1 MEFAKNQVLN
11 KASHIRRLVKDHH
24 KWRSQCLN
32 LIASENVQSPLVREF
47 MACDLQHRY
56 TNYDREDPTKRK
68 YGGSKFAKQID
79 LCTIQ
84 VAKSLFKAKF
94 VELRAISGQIADA
107 TIVNAFAGRGPV
119 FEVSALN
126 GGHAAALR
134 YSRSS
139 VIRLD
144 VKELPFNTHDYNI
157 DIDAARNRI
166 RRVKPKLI
174 ILGAQNFLFPHPVSE
189 IVEAA
194 EEVGAVVAYDASHVF
209 GLIAGGQFQDP
220 FTEGAHVMM
229 GSTHKT
235 LAGPQGGLILA
246 RSNGDLA
253 SSIKCA
259 LHPALITSHHPHRI
273 PSLAVSLL
281 ETKCFGRDYAKQIVK
296 NSIRLGAQLY
306 DNGVEALF
314 EEQNF
319 SKSHTLLAKVS
330 DGEKA
335 QARLEQTNIIV
346 SHTHLPG
353 DRKRPTGIRLGVQE
367 ITRLGMKEDD
377 MDEIAALISE
387 SLASRKSMNKMR
399 SHVSTFAMKF
409 RTLHYCFDSGAFAYK
424 YYPLSTLWN

>member
-1 MEFAKNQVLN
+1 
-11 KASHIRRLVKDHH
+11 
-24 KWRSQCLN
+24 
-32 LIASENVQSPLVREF
+32 

-56 TNYDREDPTKRK
+56 TNYDHEDPTKRK
-68 YGGSKFAKQID
+68 YGGSKYAKQID
-79 LCTIQ
+79 LYAIQ
-84 VAKSLFKAKF
+84 LSMSLFRAKF
-94 VELRAISGQIADA
+94 VELRAVSGQIADA

-119 FEVSALN
+119 LEVNALN
-126 GGHAAALR
+126 GGHAAAFR

-144 VKELPFNTHDYNI
+144 VRDLPFDKHKYNI
-157 DIDAARNRI
+157 DVDAARKKI
-166 RRVKPKLI
+166 RFVKPTLI

-194 EEVGAVVAYDASHVF
+194 REVQAIVAYDASHVF

-235 LAGPQGGLILA
+235 LAGPQGGLILT
-246 RSNGDLA
+246 RTGGDLA
-253 SSIKCA
+253 SNIKCA
-259 LHPALITSHHPHRI
+259 LHPSLITSHHPHRI
-273 PSLAVSLL
+273 PALAVSLL

-296 NSIRLGAQLY
+296 NSTRLGAQLF
-306 DNGVEALF
+306 DKGVEALF

-319 SKSHTLLAKVS
+319 SQSHTLLAKVS

-335 QARLEQTNIIV
+335 QAKLEQANIIV

-377 MDEIAALISE
+377 MDEVAALISE
-387 SLASRKSMNKMR
+387 TLASRNSTTSMR
-399 SHVSTFAMKF
+399 SHVSSIAWKF
-409 RTLHYCFDSGAFAYK
+409 RTLHYCFDNGAFAYK
-424 YYPLSTLWN
+424 YYPLSALRK